1 MEPFSFI
8 IQVVAAAALSALPT
22 PPATVPGTVEV
33 VSVSNTSVISQTS
46 EKVVEDKAAKEKAV
60 LEAVAKAVKEQAE
73 KTPEAKAE
81 DAKTA
86 EKEHLQLPL
95 AGGSYSYVSD
105 FGLRCAPVT
114 GAGNFHYGMDLA
126 APNGT
131 DMFSIADGTVVSVT
145 DGAGALGGDVR
156 IESTINGKLMTLR
169 YHHMGNSSQYV
180 KVGDVIKAGK
190 QISDVAST
198 GMSTGPHLHLEVY
211 EGKFAAQK
219 HRDPEEYFKEIGLPI
234 VAKASAN
241 YVNKHDHPTSCP
253 GGTDTSKP
261 STVPVQVASS
271 PAKPNESAPAK
282 PAKPETPAPANT
294 PPAKP
299 VTPTPRPT
307 ETVKPTPTPVP
318 VPTPTPVPT
327 PKPTVVPTIPAPV
340 PTAIPTPVPS
350 ILPTVPAIPTQKA
363 TATPS
368 ASARAVATAVPT
380 TTK

>member
-33 VSVSNTSVISQTS
+33 VSVSNTSVISQAA
-46 EKVVEDKAAKEKAV
+46 EKVVEDKTAKEKAV

-95 AGGSYSYVSD
+95 SAGSYSYVSD

-126 APNGT
+126 APSGT

-211 EGKFAAQK
+211 EGKFSSQK
-219 HRDPEEYFKEIGLPI
+219 HRDPEEFFKEIGLPI

-241 YVNKHDHPTSCP
+241 YVNKADHPTSCP
-253 GGTDTSKP
+253 GGTDNSRP
-261 STVPVQVASS
+261 STVPVQVAGVT
-271 PAKPNESAPAK
+271 KPNEPASSNA
-282 PAKPETPAPANT
+282 AKPETPAPANT

-307 ETVKPTPTPVP
+307 ETGKPAPS
-318 VPTPTPVPT
+318 PTPTPVPT
-327 PKPTVVPTIPAPV
+327 PKPTVTPTVPVPV
-340 PTAIPTPVPS
+340 PTVVPTPIPS

-363 TATPS
+363 TATAS
-368 ASARAVATAVPT
+368 ASAQAVATAIPT
-380 TTK
+380 PTK